1 MKVAVVAHS
10 GKSIGG
16 GLGELRAALARRGA
30 ETPWWYEVDKS
41 KYVPTKVRK
50 AVDKGAELVVVWGGD
65 GTVQRAVDVL
75 SGTDVTMAVI
85 PAGTANLFASN
96 LGIPSDIE
104 RAVEIGLGGAHKR
117 LDVATMNGE
126 RFAVMAGVGFDALMI
141 NDADRGAKDRFGR
154 LAYVWAG
161 ARHINDAETRAR
173 IEVDGVRW
181 FDGQAACVLFGN
193 VGTLMGGVEVFP
205 DARPDDGAIELGV
218 LSAQGAWQ
226 WTRLLAR
233 AAVGHVEKSPLVQ
246 TTAGRKIVV
255 ELASKRRYEL
265 DGGARGKTDR
275 LKVKVIPGALSVAV
289 PTVVAA

>member
-16 GLGELRAALARRGA
+16 GLGELRAALARRGV

-41 KYVPTKVRK
+41 KYVPAKVRK

-75 SGTDVTMAVI
+75 AGTDVTMAVI

-173 IEVDGVRW
+173 IEVDGVEW

-205 DARPDDGAIELGV
+205 EARPDDGAIELGV

-233 AAVGHVEKSPLVQ
+233 AAVGHVERSPLVQ

-275 LKVKVIPGALSVAV
+275 LKVNVIPGALSVAV